1 MARRLVPILAAAL
14 VAAAAAIPAV
24 ASAHPLGAP
33 AAWTSVARVSRC
45 STVLDEAVFQGRMR
59 KRPGTHRMAMRF
71 TLLQRTG
78 LDPAYTPV
86 AAPGLGKWRRS
97 RVGVGGFGYKQAVR
111 NLADG
116 ALYRVR
122 VDFRW
127 LDGNGKLLAQ
137 ARRKSAT
144 CPERDVLPNLRVK
157 FVGVYHTSAPATDR
171 YAIRVTNFGGAS
183 AQGVLTRLS
192 VDGEVAASGTFGALA
207 AKSSVKLVL
216 RGPECQDFVQA
227 HVDPDSLIA
236 ESVETDNGQLRA
248 CSALRSL

>member
-1 MARRLVPILAAAL
+1 MARRLAPILAAAL
-14 VAAAAAIPAV
+14 VAAVAAMPAAASP
-24 ASAHPLGAP
+24 HPRGAL
-33 AAWTSVARVSRC
+33 AAWTSMARVSRC

-59 KRPGTHRMAMRF
+59 KLPGTHRMAMRF

-78 LDPAYTPV
+78 LGPGYAPV
-86 AAPGLGKWRRS
+86 AAPGLGKWRKS
-97 RVGVGGFGYKQAVR
+97 RVGVGAFGYKQAVR

-127 LDGNGKLLAQ
+127 LDGDGKVLAKAQ
-137 ARRKSAT
+137 RKSST
-144 CPERDVLPNLRVK
+144 CPERDALPNLRVK
-157 FVGVYHTSAPATDR
+157 FVGVYHTPAAASDR
-171 YAIRVTNFGGAS
+171 YAIRVTNFGDAS

-207 AKSSVKLVL
+207 AKSSVKITL
-216 RGPECQDFVQA
+216 RGPECKDFVQA
-227 HVDPDSLIA
+227 QVDPDSLIA
-236 ESVETDNGQLRA
+236 ESVETDNSQLRA